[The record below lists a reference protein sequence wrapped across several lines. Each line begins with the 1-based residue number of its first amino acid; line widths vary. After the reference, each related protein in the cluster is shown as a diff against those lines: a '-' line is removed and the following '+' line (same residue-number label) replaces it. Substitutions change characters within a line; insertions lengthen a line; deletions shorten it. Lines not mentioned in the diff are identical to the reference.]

1 MKHTYT
7 VTAVLVCLFFLSQMI
22 GLGVLNQY
30 VDWIVTEETG
40 EITFKEINLSGVW
53 VERPPIEE
61 EYSFFY
67 ILIAIIIATLVVL
80 LIIKFKKPWIWKS
93 WFYLSVVFCLTLAFS
108 AFISGIIAFL
118 AAIILGYLK
127 VFRPGIISQN
137 VTELFVYAGIAVLFV
152 PVMNLLSAVFLLLG
166 ISLYDAY
173 AVWKSKHM
181 IKLAKFQTE
190 SNVFAGLFIP
200 YKLPKG
206 KVVTAAKKVEK
217 AVPTIKNVKNAVKIR
232 HAILGGGDM
241 AFPLLFAG
249 AVFKTYGLGMSFFIP
264 PFATVALIFLFCY
277 GKKEKFYPA
286 MPFLS
291 LGCFVG
297 LGVMYLFQYLV

>member
-30 VDWIVTEETG
+30 VDWIATEETG
-40 EITFKEINLSGVW
+40 ETTFKEINLSGVW

-67 ILIAIIIATLVVL
+67 ILIAIVIATLIVL
-80 LIIKFKKPWIWKS
+80 LIIKFKKVWIWKS

-108 AFISGIIAFL
+108 AFISGIIAFF
-118 AAIILGYLK
+118 AALTLGYFK

-152 PVMNLLSAVFLLLG
+152 PVMNLLSAVLLLLG

-190 SNVFAGLFIP
+190 AKVFAGLFIP
-200 YKLPKG
+200 YKLPK
-206 KVVTAAKKVEK
+206 
-217 AVPTIKNVKNAVKIR
+217 R
-232 HAILGGGDM
+232 
-241 AFPLLFAG
+241 
-249 AVFKTYGLGMSFFIP
+249 VF
-264 PFATVALIFLFCY
+264 FLNR
-277 GKKEKFYPA
+277 G
-286 MPFLS
+286 S
-291 LGCFVG
+291 LHPNT
-297 LGVMYLFQYLV
+297 